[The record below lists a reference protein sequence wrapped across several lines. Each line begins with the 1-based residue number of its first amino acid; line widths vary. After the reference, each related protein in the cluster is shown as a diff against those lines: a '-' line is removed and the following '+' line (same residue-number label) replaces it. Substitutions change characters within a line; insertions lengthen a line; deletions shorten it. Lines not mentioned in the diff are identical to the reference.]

1 MDKIKKTY
9 LLCLKQVQNANV
21 PQIQAL
27 IKKTECETAIM
38 DDMSQSSMDNS
49 SYDAQR
55 EPSMSNSVSDMYP
68 RTQQYNK
75 FMELPVCH
83 YAHARFVLNLS

>member
-9 LLCLKQVQNANV
+9 LLCLKKVQNANA

-27 IKKTECETAIM
+27 RKKTEHETAVM

-55 EPSMSNSVSDMYP
+55 EPSVSDSNSGFYP
-68 RTQQYNK
+68 NHRAQQYSK
-75 FMELPVCH
+75 FMELPVC
-83 YAHARFVLNLS
+83 NQNI